1 MNFEEYMAYN
11 EEQGK
16 SHKDSWELGCFYFI
30 WVLGA
35 PYYQAGYIGWVDE
48 VHNIKNLSP
57 NKLPRKIWTC
67 LAKIAG
73 FQKLKMDTFGSLFR
87 LVQETQNPK
96 STVLVWAPSPD
107 SRKPCRICPAQGPD
121 MSSQPVS
128 SSDQVTNIVH
138 IRLVHRI
145 PESIFGY
152 VRPLERT
159 CPVRQNS
166 SG

>member
-1 MNFEEYMAYN
+1 MAYN

-16 SHKDSWELGCFYFI
+16 SHEDSWELGCFYFI

-35 PYYQAGYIGWVDE
+35 LYYQAGYIGWVDE

-57 NKLPRKIWTC
+57 NELPRKIWTC

-73 FQKLKMDTFGSLFR
+73 FQKLKRTHSAPYSDLFR
-87 LVQETQNPK
+87 KPK
-96 STVLVWAPSPD
+96 IPSPPYL
-107 SRKPCRICPAQGPD
+107 SGLHHRIPESLAEYVWSCRICPAQGPD
-121 MSSQPVS
+121 MSSQLVS
-128 SSDQVTNIVH
+128 SNDQVTNIVH

-145 PESIFGY
+145 PESISGY